1 MIKSFLVAVIA
12 SVLVAVAGA
21 ALWGWQGMKAL
32 DIEADLQQPL
42 LYMVPRGTSYHAV
55 AQDLEQKGLVE
66 KAIWLKLLARVE
78 PEMTAIQAGEYEFQ
92 PGMTPRDMI
101 AMMVRGDTK
110 VRTVQF
116 IEGKRFADAR
126 QALARADHLEQLTA
140 GWPEEQIMQELG
152 DEGAHPEG
160 RFFPDT
166 YAYHRGDS
174 DLDILRRAFEKM
186 NNVLA
191 EEWKG
196 RAEDL
201 PYDNPYEALIMASI
215 IERETGVPEERPDIA
230 GVFVRRLERG
240 MRLQTDPTVIYG
252 MGDRY
257 QGRITRRD
265 LRTHTPYNTYR
276 ISGLPPTPIAL
287 PGRAAIHAAMHP
299 AEGDALYFVA
309 RGDGSHKF
317 SRTLED
323 HQRAV
328 RDYQLNRREDY
339 RSWPAPENA
348 AESADEGSE

>member
-21 ALWGWQGMKAL
+21 ALWGWHGLKAL
-32 DIEADLQQPL
+32 EVQADLDEPM
-42 LYMVPRGTSYHAV
+42 LYMVPRGTSYNAV
-55 AQDLEQKGLVE
+55 AQDLEAKGLVE

-78 PEMTAIQAGEYEFQ
+78 PEMTAIRAGEYEFQ

-101 AMMVRGDTK
+101 GVMVRGDTK

-116 IEGKRFADAR
+116 IEGKRFQDAR
-126 QALARADHLEQLTA
+126 AALKRADHLEQLTA
-140 GWPEEQIMQELG
+140 EWADERIMSELG

-166 YAYHRGDS
+166 YAYSRGDS
-174 DLDILRRAFEKM
+174 DLDILRRAYERM
-186 NNVLA
+186 NAVLA
-191 EEWKG
+191 EEWAG
-196 RAEDL
+196 RAEEL

-215 IERETGVPEERPDIA
+215 IERETGVPGERPDIS

-252 MGDRY
+252 MGETY

-287 PGRAAIHAAMHP
+287 PGRAAINAAVHP
-299 AEGDALYFVA
+299 ADGDTLYFVA
-309 RGDGSHKF
+309 RGDGSHTF

-323 HQRAV
+323 HRRAV
-328 RDYQLNRREDY
+328 REFQLNRREDY
-339 RSWPAPENA
+339 RSWPAPEA
-348 AESADEGSE
+348 TEEGNE

>member
-1 MIKSFLVAVIA
+1 LIKSFLVAVVA

-21 ALWGWQGMKAL
+21 GLWGWQGL
-32 DIEADLQQPL
+32 ESLEADAGLEEPM
-42 LYMVPRGTSYHAV
+42 LYVVPRGSSFNAV
-55 AQDLEQKGLVE
+55 AQDMEEMGVVD
-66 KAIWLKLLARVE
+66 KAVWLKLLARIE
-78 PEMTAIQAGEYEFQ
+78 PELASIRAGEYEFQ
-92 PGMTPRDMI
+92 PGMSARDMVSL
-101 AMMVRGDTK
+101 MVSGQTK
-110 VRTVQF
+110 SRFVQF
-116 IEGKRFADAR
+116 IEGRRFQDARAALADAEY
-126 QALARADHLEQLTA
+126 LEQVTA
-140 GWPEEQIMQELG
+140 DWSAERIMAELG

-166 YAYHRGDS
+166 YAYSRGDS
-174 DLDILRRAFEKM
+174 DLDLLRRAYERM

-191 EEWKG
+191 EEWAN

-201 PYDNPYEALIMASI
+201 PYESPYEALIMASI
-215 IERETGVPEERPDIA
+215 IERETGVPGERRDIA

-252 MGDRY
+252 MGDSY

-287 PGRAAIHAAMHP
+287 PGRAAINAAVNP
-299 AEGDALYFVA
+299 ADGDTLFFVA
-309 RGDGSHKF
+309 KGDGSHQF

-328 RDYQLNRREDY
+328 REYQLNRREDY
-339 RSWPAPENA
+339 RSFPAPTTTD
-348 AESADEGSE
+348 ESSQ

>member
-1 MIKSFLVAVIA
+1 MIKSFVIAVVA

-32 DIEADLQQPL
+32 EVRADLQEPM
-42 LYMVPRGTSYHAV
+42 LYLVPRGTSYNAV
-55 AQDLEQKGLVE
+55 AHDLEQKGLVE
-66 KAIWLKLLARVE
+66 EAIWLKLLARVE
-78 PEMTAIQAGEYEFQ
+78 PEMTAIRAGEYEFQ

-116 IEGKRFADAR
+116 IEGKRFQDAR
-126 QALARADHLEQLTA
+126 AALARADHLEQLTA
-140 GWPEEQIMQELG
+140 DWPAEKIMAELG
-152 DEGAHPEG
+152 DQGAHPEG
-160 RFFPDT
+160 RLFPDT
-166 YAYHRGDS
+166 YAYSRGDS
-174 DLDILRRAFEKM
+174 DLDILRRAYEKM

-191 EEWKG
+191 EEWAG
-196 RAEDL
+196 RSDDL
-201 PYDNPYEALIMASI
+201 PYETPYEALIMASI

-252 MGDRY
+252 MGDAY
-257 QGRITRRD
+257 EGRITRRD

-287 PGRAAIHAAMHP
+287 PGRAAIHAAVHP
-299 AEGDALYFVA
+299 AEGDTLYFVA
-309 RGDGSHKF
+309 RGDGSHTF

-323 HQRAV
+323 HRRAV
-328 RDYQLNRREDY
+328 REYQLNRREDY
-339 RSWPAPENA
+339 RSWPAPDNA
-348 AESADEGSE
+348 GEDNE

>member
-1 MIKSFLVAVIA
+1 MIKSFLVAVVA

-21 ALWGWQGMKAL
+21 ALWGWQGMKTLEVAA
-32 DIEADLQQPL
+32 DIQEPM
-42 LYMVPRGTSYHAV
+42 LYLVPRGTSYNAV
-55 AQDLEQKGLVE
+55 AQDMEDKGLVD

-78 PEMTAIQAGEYEFQ
+78 PEMTAIRAGEYEFR

-101 AMMVRGDTK
+101 SMMVRGDTK

-116 IEGKRFADAR
+116 IEGRRFQDAR
-126 QALARADHLEQLTA
+126 VALAQAEHLEHVTA
-140 GWPEEQIMQELG
+140 DWPAERIMAELG

-166 YAYHRGDS
+166 YAYSRGDS
-174 DLDILRRAFEKM
+174 DLDILRRAYEKM
-186 NNVLA
+186 NSVLA
-191 EEWKG
+191 QEWAD
-196 RAEDL
+196 RADDL

-215 IERETGVPEERPDIA
+215 IERETGAPHERADIA
-230 GVFVRRLERG
+230 GVFVRRLQKG

-252 MGDRY
+252 MGDAY

-287 PGRAAIHAAMHP
+287 PGRAAIHAALHP
-299 AEGDALYFVA
+299 AEGDTLYFVA
-309 RGDGSHKF
+309 RGDGTHTF

-323 HQRAV
+323 HRRAV
-328 RDYQLNRREDY
+328 REFQLNRREDY
-339 RSWPAPENA
+339 RSWPAPD
-348 AESADEGSE
+348 SDSGGDQ